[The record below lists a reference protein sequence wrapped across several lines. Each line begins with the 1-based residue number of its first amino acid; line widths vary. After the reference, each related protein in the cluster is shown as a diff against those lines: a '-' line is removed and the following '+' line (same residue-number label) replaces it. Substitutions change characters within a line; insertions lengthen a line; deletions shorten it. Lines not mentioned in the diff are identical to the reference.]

1 MTACSDDITERFEE
15 IVNKVKSTNSTEHFM
30 ELDLENFINILRS
43 DNLNLVN
50 EDVLVDVVKQY
61 IQVRDKVEPKK
72 ADSAEDQTPAN
83 LWALLTDAEK
93 ENRRTAF
100 KEAQDK
106 ISGDKNTAMEK
117 DAEVYFSKESPDR
130 IQHVLN
136 IKQQEKN
143 LEIREKAKKEKL
155 TDE

>member
-1 MTACSDDITERFEE
+1 MTACSDVITERFEE

-50 EDVLVDVVKQY
+50 EDILVDVVKQY

>member
-1 MTACSDDITERFEE
+1 
-15 IVNKVKSTNSTEHFM
+15 
-30 ELDLENFINILRS
+30 
-43 DNLNLVN
+43 
-50 EDVLVDVVKQY
+50 
-61 IQVRDKVEPKK
+61 
-72 ADSAEDQTPAN
+72 
-83 LWALLTDAEK
+83 
-93 ENRRTAF
+93 
-100 KEAQDK
+100 
-106 ISGDKNTAMEK
+106 MEK